1 MGIIISTKGI
11 KRENI
16 MGGGGW
22 TKTDWD
28 SYATKT
34 VKGKTTKAIY
44 SSRNMKKDFDPK
56 NIDLRESIDSHDNPI
71 SNAIIIALD
80 VTGSMSNVSDA
91 AMRGLDTLVTEL
103 IDRKPV
109 SNPHIMCMGIGDAEA
124 GDKAPLQVTQ
134 FEADIRIASQLKDI
148 WLEGGGGGNKTE
160 SYHLAWYFA
169 AMHTKIA
176 CMKKRNKK
184 GYLFTIGDEQL
195 LGSLPKN
202 SIENVFGDKSSI
214 QNDIPIEDLF
224 AMVSRDYEVFHI
236 IVEEG
241 SNCRYDPQA
250 VIDSW
255 TKVIGQRAIPLSDI
269 TKLSETIVSTIQVV
283 EGEDKTK
290 VSTSWKN
297 GSKVVERAIANINK
311 RDIVLD
317 DGITTL

>member
-1 MGIIISTKGI
+1 MI
-11 KRENI
+11 KCGAIRGRNPENP
-16 MGGGGW
+16 
-22 TKTDWD
+22 K
-28 SYATKT
+28 
-34 VKGKTTKAIY
+34 
-44 SSRNMKKDFDPK
+44 SR
-56 NIDLRESIDSHDNPI
+56 
-71 SNAIIIALD
+71 
-80 VTGSMSNVSDA
+80 
-91 AMRGLDTLVTEL
+91 
-103 IDRKPV
+103 
-109 SNPHIMCMGIGDAEA
+109 EA
-124 GDKAPLQVTQ
+124 GINTEQQLELRKDEKTNCLTSVQKDNVIVNIPNK
-134 FEADIRIASQLKDI
+134 SQTILSTIYKENLK
-148 WLEGGGGGNKTE
+148 
-160 SYHLAWYFA
+160 S
-169 AMHTKIA
+169 
-176 CMKKRNKK
+176 MKKRNKK

-311 RDIVLD
+311 SDIVLD